1 MNLRRI
7 PMVEV
12 TGLEPAASWSQTV
25 ELNFFW
31 YFLMVFNPFRY
42 ISLTL

>member
-1 MNLRRI
+1 
-7 PMVEV
+7 MVRV
-12 TGLEPAASWSQTV
+12 TGVEPALACTQTV